1 MTVALCGLLIMI
13 CLSACGTTETSSNP
27 NSTQSESQSN
37 TTQNT
42 DESTVSE
49 EIEAKL
55 SNSCDKILAS
65 GYDANSNYYELVAN
79 EKEDYTG
86 TKIEMGIIKNN
97 EWVIP
102 LTLNSPF
109 VSESGL
115 LVGAKGVFK
124 GSIYEERFAIFNYI
138 GAGCFSYESIIW
150 NGNTKE
156 TYIPDGT
163 LEIKG
168 TRPFV
173 NNDGLFIVSQYNNN
187 YKLLDVNSMSIKEI
201 NLREDGWDIDYCFPY
216 SEGLFAC
223 MNYSSDKETNGFYD
237 VDGKKVIDLS
247 KYKLATNTYTTSN
260 TGGYSGPTQN
270 LVFENGK
277 CTFTITND
285 QGSDYVITI
294 DKKGNVVNSVAK

>member
-1 MTVALCGLLIMI
+1 M
-13 CLSACGTTETSSNP
+13 SSN
-27 NSTQSESQSN
+27 TQDSN
-37 TTQNT
+37 ET
-42 DESTVSE
+42 E
-49 EIEAKL
+49 EVKL
-55 SNSCDKILAS
+55 SDNCDKILAS

-79 EKEDYTG
+79 EKEDYSG

-102 LTLNSPF
+102 LTSNSPF

-115 LVGAKGVFK
+115 LIGARGVFK

-138 GAGCFSYESIIW
+138 GAGSFCYESIVW
-150 NGNTKE
+150 NSNTKE

-168 TRPFV
+168 TKPFV
-173 NNDGLFIVSQYNNN
+173 NNDGLFIISKYDENF
-187 YKLLDVNSMSIKEI
+187 KLLDVNTMTTKEI
-201 NLREDGWDIDYCFPY
+201 NLRRSFSNGIDYCFPY

-223 MNYSSDKETNGFYD
+223 MDYSSDSKANGFYD
-237 VDGKKVIDLS
+237 ISGNKIIDLS
-247 KYKLATNTYTTSN
+247 KYQLAKNTYTTSN
-260 TGGYSGPTQN
+260 TGGYSGPKQN

-294 DKKGNVVNSVAK
+294 DKTGNVINSVAK